1 LTKFGL
7 WRYFYVAFRFSSF
20 IYHLIDIGSQKSHNF
35 PLLFCIH
42 YSSFHQSS
50 DSRSE
55 SGTCTQKS
63 TKLKSGEESDNTGS
77 NHEDDIGSIGLN
89 VMDGNDNGSGT
100 QVLLTFFLFF
110 IFLFYFLVF
119 GK

>member
-1 LTKFGL
+1 MTKFGL
-7 WRYFYVAFRFSSF
+7 WRYFYVAFLFSSV
-20 IYHLIDIGSQKSHNF
+20 IYHLIDIGSQKIHNF

-55 SGTCTQKS
+55 SDAHTKNP
-63 TKLKSGEESDNTGS
+63 TKLKSGEASDNTGS
-77 NHEDDIGSIGLN
+77 NHEDDIGSICLN

-100 QVLLTFFLFF
+100 QVLLTLFF
-110 IFLFYFLVF
+110 FC
-119 GK
+119 K

>member
-1 LTKFGL
+1 
-7 WRYFYVAFRFSSF
+7 
-20 IYHLIDIGSQKSHNF
+20 
-35 PLLFCIH
+35 
-42 YSSFHQSS
+42 
-50 DSRSE
+50 
-55 SGTCTQKS
+55 
-63 TKLKSGEESDNTGS
+63 LKSGEESDNTGS